1 MDGALRYQALKR
13 GDAQVI
19 DAYST
24 DGLLKKFNL
33 KVLEDDKEFFPPYYA
48 IPLVREDILKDHPE
62 VEEVLNKLSGKIDE
76 ETMINLNYQVDEE
89 GKTPE
94 EVAHNFLVEEN
105 LISK

>member
-1 MDGALRYQALKR
+1 MAR
-13 GDAQVI
+13 GDDIKKILYLAK
-19 DAYST
+19 DMRDSTLGYSIQMIQ
-24 DGLLKKFNL
+24 DE
-33 KVLEDDKEFFPPYYA
+33 LEVSRRTAMRIKNIISDVF
-48 IPLVREDILKDHPE
+48 E